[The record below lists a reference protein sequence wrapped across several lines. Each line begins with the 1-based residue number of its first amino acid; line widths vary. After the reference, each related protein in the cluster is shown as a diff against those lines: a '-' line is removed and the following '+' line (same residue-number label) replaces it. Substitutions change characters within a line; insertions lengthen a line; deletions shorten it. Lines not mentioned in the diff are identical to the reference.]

1 MTLPE
6 ISKTADRPDKP
17 APPLTSSVG
26 MYTLS
31 YSFKTVNI
39 MCPDNKTMLKGF
51 KAGVSKP
58 QFGG

>member
-31 YSFKTVNI
+31 YSFKN
-39 MCPDNKTMLKGF
+39 CQHY
-51 KAGVSKP
+51 VSR
-58 QFGG
+58 